1 MFYTRINLVFTSIM
15 NKFGINSN
23 RWEHKLDKATCQSI
37 ASGILVADTFKIQ
50 WHKRKIKRGTSM
62 KFNNSIMIGT
72 AHMKKNCKL

>member
-37 ASGILVADTFKIQ
+37 ASGILVADTLKNLVAQ
-50 WHKRKIKRGTSM
+50 
-62 KFNNSIMIGT
+62 
-72 AHMKKNCKL
+72 KKNQKGNVDEI